1 MPPAV
6 DLFAQLSYYFH
17 LKEMPEKT
25 SQMPEK
31 DLMAEKR
38 RKLRMTSETQGI
50 SWMKITLNLDMRI
63 ITEKYR
69 TTMHK

>member
-1 MPPAV
+1 
-6 DLFAQLSYYFH
+6 
-17 LKEMPEKT
+17 MPEKT